1 MEKRFLGKS
10 NIEVSRLGLGCMSL
24 GTDEQQAKE
33 MIITAFEHGITYFD
47 TSDLYDYGVNEA
59 IVGKTLAPIRDQVV
73 IATKVGNRF
82 KEGEEGWSWDPS
94 KKHIKTAVKQS
105 LQRLK
110 TDYIDLY
117 QLHGGTIEDP
127 IDETIEAFE
136 ELKSDGLIKEYG
148 ISSIRPNV
156 IKEYLSK
163 SSIVSVMMQYSLLD
177 RRPEQT
183 MELLA
188 KNKVSAMIRGPIA
201 KGILTKRG
209 LTQLEQSHECNP
221 YLSYSSS
228 EVSEFLQNVK
238 SILLSDS
245 RKMNEIA
252 LQFVLAN
259 EATTTI
265 VAGASS
271 SKQII
276 DNINSV
282 NAKPLTDEELS
293 LLQQLSKTE
302 NYTEHL

>member
-1 MEKRFLGKS
+1 MLGQS
-10 NIEVSRLGLGCMSL
+10 NIEISRVGLGCMSL
-24 GTDEQQAKE
+24 GTDEQHASE
-33 MIITAFEHGITYFD
+33 IIKTAVEHGITYFD
-47 TSDLYDYGVNEA
+47 TADLYDYGVNEA

-82 KEGEEGWSWDPS
+82 TEGVEGWSWDPS
-94 KKHIKTAVKQS
+94 KKYIKAAVKQS
-105 LQRLK
+105 LKRLN

-136 ELKSDGLIKEYG
+136 DLKSEGLIKEYG

-156 IKEYLSK
+156 IKEYIRK
-163 SSIVSVMMQYSLLD
+163 SSMVSVMMQYSLLD

-188 KNKVSAMIRGPIA
+188 KNKISTIIRGPIA
-201 KGILTKRG
+201 KGVLTERG
-209 LTQLEQSHECNP
+209 IAQLEQSHHFAT

-228 EVSEFLQNVK
+228 EISELLKKVK
-238 SILLSDS
+238 SALLHDS
-245 RKMNEIA
+245 RTMNEIA

-271 SKQII
+271 PEQII

-282 NAKPLTDEELS
+282 NAKPLTNEELS